1 MNREI
6 TIRWIDWIDW
16 CDLDKVNIYNILKE
30 YDFHELD
37 MEACME
43 ENQSAR
49 IDVYE
54 DYLFMILHF
63 PKYNTKTRSYVI
75 NEFDIFL
82 WKDFIVS
89 IREHTWIHI
98 DKLYERYSK
107 FDLEDNQAI
116 KISTGFILYE
126 IIQVMLEKM
135 FKVVN
140 NIKSDIKLLEKNVF
154 DNTSSSLVKGIMEK
168 KRNILV
174 LKNIFRPQVWVFKN
188 IENAVNDFFN
198 WNIEVYFEDLED
210 KLARLINDINLL
222 EEHIWS
228 IEDAFKNII
237 DIKTNSTIEILTI
250 FSAFFLPLTLIT
262 SFYGMNISLPFQHN
276 PIIVYIIFVL
286 IMLFMY
292 FAYYIF
298 KKNWKL

>member
-16 CDLDKVNIYNILKE
+16 YDLDKVNIYNILKKYE
-30 YDFHELD
+30 FHELD
-37 MEACME
+37 IEACME

-49 IDVYE
+49 VDIYE
-54 DYLFMILHF
+54 EYLFMILHF
-63 PKYNTKTRSYVI
+63 PKYNTKTKSYTL
-75 NEFDIFL
+75 NEFNIFL
-82 WKDFIVS
+82 WKDFIVT
-89 IREHTWIHI
+89 IREYPWVHI
-98 DKLYERYSK
+98 DKLYERYAK

-135 FKVVN
+135 FKVID
-140 NIKSDIKLLEKNVF
+140 NIKTDIKLLEKKVF
-154 DNTSSSLVKGIMEK
+154 DNASAPLVKDIMEK

-174 LKNIFRPQVWVFKN
+174 LKNMFRPQIWVLKN

-198 WNIEVYFEDLED
+198 WTIEVYFEDLKD
-210 KLARLINDINLL
+210 KLAHLINEINLL

-262 SFYGMNISLPFQHN
+262 SFYGMNIKLPFQNN
-276 PIIVYIIFVL
+276 PIIVYVIFTSITFL
-286 IMLFMY
+286 MY
-292 FAYYIF
+292 IGYYYL
-298 KKNWKL
+298 KKKWKL